1 MFTGESLPESSWR
14 GSPVRLQTTEIQ
26 GNCSLITGVTPQLT
40 LLISDVR
47 MRRLWSHNTGA
58 RGSLSPPERK
68 PPLLPGTTQVL
79 RQETFQIQ

>member
-26 GNCSLITGVTPQLT
+26 
-40 LLISDVR
+40 DVR

-68 PPLLPGTTQVL
+68 PPLLPGASQVL